1 MDYRIRL
8 RHVREDRNLTQSK
21 IGKIFKK
28 SPKAIITLKQDD
40 LN

>member
-8 RHVREDRNLTQSK
+8 HHVREDRNLTQSK

-28 SPKAIITLKQDD
+28 SPQGYHHIETG
-40 LN
+40 